1 MWTVVF
7 HPVAEKELG
16 GLPAADRAAVLH
28 AAAKLAAL
36 GPSLPYPHQSDVRGG
51 RGLRELRPRAGR
63 SRVRA
68 LYGRLG
74 DAFVI
79 VAVAPEALVDRRRFD
94 RAVGVAA
101 QRLAE
106 VEE

>member
-1 MWTVVF
+1 M
-7 HPVAEKELG
+7 
-16 GLPAADRAAVLH
+16 
-28 AAAKLAAL
+28 
-36 GPSLPYPHQSDVRGG
+36 PYPHQSDVRGG